1 LANAKKTDGTDLKLF
16 KAKPVPRSHFDELYP
31 PVSTAKKDKT
41 VVAKKVNAPGLVN
54 RTWHS
59 VIDPILHPHNEASTE
74 KVPLPG
80 KKKTLDNFMSK
91 QFRATPAPPTT
102 YKPSI
107 PVAPKKR
114 LPVRNVKS
122 IKHLDPAEK
131 AELQEFQ
138 LNEKAILQQV
148 DAQKEMTPSRSLKK
162 IRPGEEDVVHNA
174 DLPDHPGLVNR
185 MWHSMV
191 DPIWHSK
198 KPEPDEKSITGNNA
212 EEKPDEKQFDVQD
225 EIEVDEDPQA
235 LEVKLDLDA
244 LMQLAPEAFH
254 VQPEAK
260 EIETVKALPDEN
272 EIASKPEAVLDPI
285 REAVEV
291 SPFTQT
297 VASRLETEDAG
308 TRKIRR
314 RHDKRRTH
322 SDESHL
328 VSPHHFAEQPEKPEE
343 PVRPGLLR
351 RAVVGIGSTAWSA
364 GKSVLSSV
372 GSVVGLGRNRTP
384 ISIPEE
390 SAAKTDKMHR
400 D

>member
-1 LANAKKTDGTDLKLF
+1 
-16 KAKPVPRSHFDELYP
+16 
-31 PVSTAKKDKT
+31 
-41 VVAKKVNAPGLVN
+41 
-54 RTWHS
+54 
-59 VIDPILHPHNEASTE
+59 
-74 KVPLPG
+74 
-80 KKKTLDNFMSK
+80 MS
-91 QFRATPAPPTT
+91 
-102 YKPSI
+102 
-107 PVAPKKR
+107 
-114 LPVRNVKS
+114 
-122 IKHLDPAEK
+122 
-131 AELQEFQ
+131 
-138 LNEKAILQQV
+138 EKAILQQV
-148 DAQKEMTPSRSLKK
+148 DAQKEITPSRSLKK
-162 IRPGEEDVVHNA
+162 IRPGEDVVHNA

-198 KPEPDEKSITGNNA
+198 KPEPDEKSITGNDA
-212 EEKPDEKQFDVQD
+212 EEKPDEKQFDV
-225 EIEVDEDPQA
+225 EVEVDEDPQA
-235 LEVKLDLDA
+235 SEVKLDLDA

-260 EIETVKALPDEN
+260 EIETVIAVPDEN

-297 VASRLETEDAG
+297 VASRLETEAAG

-390 SAAKTDKMHR
+390 PAAKTDKKYR